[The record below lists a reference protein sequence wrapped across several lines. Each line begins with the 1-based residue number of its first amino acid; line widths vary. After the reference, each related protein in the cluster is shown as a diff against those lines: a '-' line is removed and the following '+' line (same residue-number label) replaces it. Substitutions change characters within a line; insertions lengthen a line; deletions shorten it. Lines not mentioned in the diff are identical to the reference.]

1 MIVIRSARVRSALR
15 WALPLIAIPALVA
28 LGALISPERTYML
41 IALGVAALS
50 LLLFCAG
57 FERRQTGSRRMVLT
71 AVMIALCIVGRF
83 IPFFKPVAALT
94 ILTAMYLGAEA
105 GFLTGAMAAA
115 LSNFFFGQGPWT
127 PFQML
132 AWGLIGLAAGHL
144 APVLKSRRWALLLCG
159 LFAALLYSLV
169 MDVWTVVWY
178 EGSLDWGLY
187 AAAMLTALPHTLL
200 YALSNVVFLAL
211 LAKPIGSKLARV
223 RVKYGL

>member
-1 MIVIRSARVRSALR
+1 MIVIRSARVRSTLR

-28 LGALISPERTYML
+28 LGALASPERTYML

-132 AWGLIGLAAGHL
+132 AWGLIGLVAGHL
-144 APVLKSRRWALLLCG
+144 APALKRRRWALLLCG
-159 LFAALLYSLV
+159 LLSALLYSLV
-169 MDVWTVVWY
+169 MDVWTVLWY

-200 YALSNVVFLAL
+200 YALSNVIFLAL

>member
-1 MIVIRSARVRSALR
+1 MIVIRSARLRATLR
-15 WALPLIAIPALVA
+15 WLIPLVCIPALVA
-28 LGALISPERTYML
+28 AGAFVFPERTYLL

-57 FERRQTGSRRMVLT
+57 FERRKTGSRRMVLT

-94 ILTAMYLGAEA
+94 ILTALHLGAEA

-132 AWGLIGLAAGHL
+132 AWGLIGLVAGYL
-144 APVLKSRRWALLLCG
+144 ATPLKRRRPLLLLYG
-159 LFAALLYSLV
+159 LLAALAYSLV
-169 MDVWTVVWY
+169 MDVWTVLWY
-178 EGSLDWGLY
+178 EGRPDMGLY

-200 YALSNVVFLAL
+200 YAASNVAFLAL
-211 LAKPIGSKLARV
+211 LAKPIGSKLERV
-223 RVKYGL
+223 RVKYGM